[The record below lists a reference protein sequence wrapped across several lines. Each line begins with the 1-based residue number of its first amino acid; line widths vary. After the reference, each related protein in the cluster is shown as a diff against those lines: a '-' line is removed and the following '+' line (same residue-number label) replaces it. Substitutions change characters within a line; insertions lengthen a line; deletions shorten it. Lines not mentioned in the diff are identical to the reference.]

1 MRGLS
6 GVIVIS
12 VITSPYPEYI
22 DENNKNGKNKDLV
35 ANTIVS
41 IVQKK

>member
-12 VITSPYPEYI
+12 VITGPFPEYRKRQI
-22 DENNKNGKNKDLV
+22 KLKF
-35 ANTIVS
+35 S
-41 IVQKK
+41 